1 MGDHDD
7 HDTDGDE
14 EKNVIYVWSDD
25 YFQENHFV
33 NFIFAQDGPL
43 IATIETTSSTMARIL
58 FSCCSFADQDP
69 SLSQKSIFPGELK
82 KKKNIDGKI
91 FVWFCIGSGDRQA
104 SLILNL
110 SWFNSISLICN
121 IYLF

>member
-14 EKNVIYVWSDD
+14 EKNVIYVWSND

-33 NFIFAQDGPL
+33 NFIFAQDGSL
-43 IATIETTSSTMARIL
+43 IATIETTSSSTMARIL

-82 KKKNIDGKI
+82 KKKTSTAI
-91 FVWFCIGSGDRQA
+91 F
-104 SLILNL
+104 
-110 SWFNSISLICN
+110 
-121 IYLF
+121 LFGFVLVLVTDKLH

>member
-14 EKNVIYVWSDD
+14 EKNVIFVWSDD
-25 YFQENHFV
+25 YFQEKHFV

-69 SLSQKSIFPGELK
+69 RNPYFLE
-82 KKKNIDGKI
+82 N
-91 FVWFCIGSGDRQA
+91 
-104 SLILNL
+104 
-110 SWFNSISLICN
+110 
-121 IYLF
+121 